1 MLKEKKASQTVIKQ
15 ITNQPRHFSKMCYF
29 TIFLHHFLAPLG
41 IVILFEIQN
50 NHFSRNK
57 KGEWNTTLLGDQLFS
72 TTWKDVFWGWLKD
85 LIKSI
90 RTKGG
95 EWSFSTTGWKMADN
109 IEMANKATIL
119 YKQ

>member
-1 MLKEKKASQTVIKQ
+1 MLTAIGISLIKWQNRFSGSYIKKKGGGNKFPMLEDKEICTKILSLKKKKKFHQTAHKMLKEKKASQTVIKQ

-57 KGEWNTTLLGDQLFS
+57 KGE
-72 TTWKDVFWGWLKD
+72 
-85 LIKSI
+85 
-90 RTKGG
+90 
-95 EWSFSTTGWKMADN
+95 
-109 IEMANKATIL
+109 
-119 YKQ
+119 